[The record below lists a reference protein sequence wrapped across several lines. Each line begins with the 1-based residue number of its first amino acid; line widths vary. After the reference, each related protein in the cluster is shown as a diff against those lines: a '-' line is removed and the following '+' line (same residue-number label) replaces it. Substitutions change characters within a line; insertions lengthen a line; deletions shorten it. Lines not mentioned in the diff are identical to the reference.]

1 MGKFSKLAKN
11 AGKKSN
17 KLYFVFTDGKYKG
30 GEFHLSFADSLT
42 LGRDITSDVAVV
54 DERVSRVHA
63 IIKSKDEKA
72 FITDQNSTNGTLLN
86 GDKLEGNKPVELSP
100 GDKVSIGASTFE
112 FLGTTPEKTSDKESA
127 SDSPAEKPKEE
138 EEVSVEI
145 AGEDIEVADSDK
157 KSVKDTL
164 SKPDKKQSEPGEF
177 FIDEN
182 LEDSSVITKNKKKP
196 SPKASSD
203 QNSGKKSVGRIN
215 LKKKDIRRSKTI
227 PDNKLE
233 SSSGKFEDI
242 SSINLLS
249 LLLQSDSSGILNAD
263 ISKPFEEKIEVK
275 IASNG
280 CAAAKSLTN
289 KDFCDEK
296 ALSRILLAEKGDYS
310 FDTSGKV
317 GKSDVNDML
326 EDLIMETAS
335 MGKKL
340 EEYKQL
346 LEENSLTFRIPM
358 KGQLSRLNKKELDKL
373 QFMVNAQEIM
383 VYLDMTPEKDDL
395 YLLSE
400 IKKYIDKGLLKEP
413 VSDKKIETVDEDE
426 IFDM

>member
-1 MGKFSKLAKN
+1 MGKFSKLAKS

-17 KLYFVFTDGKYKG
+17 KLYFIFTDGKYKG
-30 GEFHLSFADSLT
+30 GEFHLSFQDSLT
-42 LGRDITSDVAVV
+42 LGRDITSDVAIV

-72 FITDQNSTNGTLLN
+72 FITDQKSTNGTLLN
-86 GDKLEGNKPVELSP
+86 GNKLVGNKPVELTP

-112 FLGTTPEKTSDKESA
+112 FLGTTPEKTAGKKSA
-127 SDSPAEKPKEE
+127 SDSSAENPGE

-145 AGEDIEVADSDK
+145 AGEEIEPANSDK
-157 KSVKDTL
+157 KPEQDIDTETDTN
-164 SKPDKKQSEPGEF
+164 KSEPGEF

-182 LEDSSVITKNKKKP
+182 LENSSVITKNKKKP
-196 SPKASSD
+196 SKKIPPAKD
-203 QNSGKKSVGRIN
+203 SGKKSLGRIN
-215 LKKKDIRRSKTI
+215 LKKKDIRRTKTI

-233 SSSGKFEDI
+233 ASSGQFDDI

-249 LLLQSDSSGILNAD
+249 LLLQSDSSGILTAE
-263 ISKPFEEKIEVK
+263 IQSPFEEKIEVQ
-275 IASNG
+275 IAING

-310 FDTSGKV
+310 FDTSKKTG
-317 GKSDVNDML
+317 GSEVNDML
-326 EDLIMETAS
+326 EDIIMETAS
-335 MGKKL
+335 MEKKL
-340 EEYKQL
+340 EEYRKL
-346 LEENSLTFRIPM
+346 LKENSLTFRIPM
-358 KGQLSRLNKKELDKL
+358 KGQLSRLGKKELDKL
-373 QFMVNAQEIM
+373 QFMVNAQEII

-400 IKKYIDKGLLKEP
+400 IKKYVDKGLLKEP
-413 VSDKKIETVDEDE
+413 ASDKKIETVDEDE